1 MFLLKMR
8 QTPDAVCASLNPLFM
23 PFILQS
29 VTSPRTAWIE
39 FWRIFVQL
47 NKATTLGEIFI
58 GRPKTFVIF
67 YFLKD
72 NIEWWSFVSI
82 FHMHLII
89 FSMWWWWFSCSVV
102 SDYCDH
108 MDCSLPDF
116 SVHGI
121 LQARIPEWVAIS
133 FSTFV
138 IFLNLPLKSN
148 LCQRTLYR
156 SCFHHEGA
164 AILVC

>member
-1 MFLLKMR
+1 
-8 QTPDAVCASLNPLFM
+8 
-23 PFILQS
+23 
-29 VTSPRTAWIE
+29 
-39 FWRIFVQL
+39 
-47 NKATTLGEIFI
+47 
-58 GRPKTFVIF
+58 
-67 YFLKD
+67 
-72 NIEWWSFVSI
+72 
-82 FHMHLII
+82 MHLII

-138 IFLNLPLKSN
+138 IF
-148 LCQRTLYR
+148 
-156 SCFHHEGA
+156 
-164 AILVC
+164 

>member
-1 MFLLKMR
+1 
-8 QTPDAVCASLNPLFM
+8 
-23 PFILQS
+23 
-29 VTSPRTAWIE
+29 
-39 FWRIFVQL
+39 
-47 NKATTLGEIFI
+47 
-58 GRPKTFVIF
+58 
-67 YFLKD
+67 
-72 NIEWWSFVSI
+72 
-82 FHMHLII
+82 MHLII